1 MSETNQSKKTLL
13 ILDGFAIIFRV
24 FYSRQPMVS
33 STGVTT
39 TVVQGFLSILF
50 KLIKETKPSHIIL
63 ALDSKGPTFRHEQ
76 YPEYKAGRE
85 PAPPEL
91 TEQIPTLEKVIEA
104 FNIPIHNI
112 EKYEAD
118 DIIGTIALDAYSEG
132 FNTVVV
138 SGDKDLFQLIN
149 DKTSIWYSSPNR
161 FSSDRL
167 VDENS
172 YVDEKG
178 FEGVKPQNVPDLKGL
193 AGDSSDNIKGIPGIG
208 QKAALALLNKYEN
221 LENIYENIGEIPEL
235 DVRGAARVQR
245 LLEEHKNNA
254 FLSRELATIRKDA
267 PLNLDFDQSEF
278 WNFENNQVLEV
289 LKDLELMSLVNRI
302 PPKND
307 SKINDRIP
315 PKNDSKINDN
325 SIPLMPRIKGEY
337 RCANSESMINLMIQL
352 IKKEGAF
359 SFDTETSS
367 LSPFESELVGISI
380 CTQPGTGWYIP
391 IAHEEGEN
399 ISEGGL
405 QFVKDI
411 FKDPLIEK
419 IAHNA
424 NFDISVLVNNNFE
437 INNLNFDTMI
447 AANLL
452 SKRSTG
458 LKKLCLDIIQEEMT
472 PIEDLIGKGKDQ
484 ISFKNVS
491 IEKAV
496 DYSCADADVTLR
508 LKNIFEKDLD
518 ESGLMK
524 VMNEIEIP
532 LTAVLV
538 DMQKNGVFVNK
549 EPLQNFSKELNEKIK
564 YLEKKAKEI
573 IGTDEINLG
582 STQQLAEV
590 LTKEMKV
597 PEKGWLRKTK
607 KTNKHST
614 DESNL
619 REILTKLKEPENKD
633 LVHPGTE
640 DLVKLILE
648 LREQSKLKNTYTDPI
663 PNLVNNNTGRLHTKF
678 NQAGT
683 ATGRLSSSEPNL
695 QNIPVKT
702 ENRNQIRKAFEA
714 QEGYVLMSADYSQIE
729 LRILAHISEEP
740 SLLKAFRNNEDIHD
754 ATAKT
759 IYQTE
764 NVSKEQR
771 RIAKILNFGVIYGL
785 SPDGVSRQTD
795 LTRIQ
800 GKKFIDLY
808 FSKYPEI
815 KRYIYEVIQSAK
827 KNKFVETLTTRRR
840 LIPEINSGD
849 GRERASAERM
859 AINMPI
865 QGSAADVIK
874 IAMINISKIIKEKN
888 IASKMIIQV
897 HDELIFEVPQKEILI
912 MENLLNE
919 IMPQALYLKV
929 PLSIDI
935 SYGKTWGD
943 LK

>member
-104 FNIPIHNI
+104 FNIPIHNV

-208 QKAALALLNKYEN
+208 QKVALALLNKYKN
-221 LENIYENIGEIPEL
+221 LENIYKNIEDIPDL
-235 DVRGAARVQR
+235 NIRGAVRVQR
-245 LLEEHKNNA
+245 LLEENKNNA
-254 FLSRELATIRKDA
+254 FLSRELATIKKDA

-278 WNFENNQVLEV
+278 WNFENNQVIEV

-302 PPKND
+302 PPKYD
-307 SKINDRIP
+307 SEINSSVI
-315 PKNDSKINDN
+315 
-325 SIPLMPRIKGEY
+325 PRIKGEY

-380 CTQPGTGWYIP
+380 STQPGTGWYIP

-399 ISEGGL
+399 ISESAL

-411 FKDPLIEK
+411 FKDPFIEK

-437 INNLNFDTMI
+437 ITNLNFDTMI

-484 ISFKNVS
+484 ISFKSVS
-491 IEKAV
+491 IENAV

-518 ESGLMK
+518 KSGLMK

-532 LTAVLV
+532 LTTVLV

-549 EPLQNFSKELNEKIK
+549 EPLHNFSKELNEEIK
-564 YLEKKAKEI
+564 DLEKKAKEI

-607 KTNKHST
+607 KTGKHST

-640 DLVKLILE
+640 DLVNIILK

-663 PNLVNNNTGRLHTKF
+663 PNMVNNNTGRLHAYF

-740 SLLKAFRNNEDIHD
+740 SLLKAFINNEDIHD

-771 RIAKILNFGVIYGL
+771 RVAKILNFGVIYGL

-800 GKKFIDLY
+800 GKEFIDLY

-815 KRYIYEVIQSAK
+815 KRYIDEVIQSAK

-840 LIPEINSGD
+840 LIPEINSNNWRD
-849 GRERASAERM
+849 RASAERM

-897 HDELIFEVPQKEILI
+897 HDELIFEVPQEEILI

>member
-13 ILDGFAIIFRV
+13 ILDGFAMIFRV

-104 FNIPIHNI
+104 FNIPIHNV

-208 QKAALALLNKYEN
+208 QKVALALLNKYKN
-221 LENIYENIGEIPEL
+221 LENIYKNIEDIPDL
-235 DVRGAARVQR
+235 NIRGAVRVQR
-245 LLEEHKNNA
+245 LLEENKNNA
-254 FLSRELATIRKDA
+254 FLSRELATIKKDA

-278 WNFENNQVLEV
+278 WNFENNQVIEV

-302 PPKND
+302 PPKYD
-307 SKINDRIP
+307 SEINSSVI
-315 PKNDSKINDN
+315 
-325 SIPLMPRIKGEY
+325 PRIKGEY

-380 CTQPGTGWYIP
+380 STQPGTGWYIP
-391 IAHEEGEN
+391 ISHEEGEN
-399 ISEGGL
+399 ISESAL

-411 FKDPLIEK
+411 FKDPFIEK

-518 ESGLMK
+518 KSGLMK

-532 LTAVLV
+532 LTTVLV

-549 EPLQNFSKELNEKIK
+549 EPLHNFSKELNEEIK
-564 YLEKKAKEI
+564 DLEKKAKEI

-607 KTNKHST
+607 KTGKHST

-640 DLVKLILE
+640 DLVNIILK

-663 PNLVNNNTGRLHTKF
+663 PNMVNNNTGRLHAYF

-740 SLLKAFRNNEDIHD
+740 SLLKAFINNEDIHD

-771 RIAKILNFGVIYGL
+771 RVAKILNFGVIYGL

-800 GKKFIDLY
+800 GKEFIDLY

-815 KRYIYEVIQSAK
+815 KRYIDEVIQSAK

-840 LIPEINSGD
+840 LIPEINSNNWRD
-849 GRERASAERM
+849 RASAERM

-897 HDELIFEVPQKEILI
+897 HDELIFEVPQEEILI

>member
-104 FNIPIHNI
+104 FNIPIHNV

-208 QKAALALLNKYEN
+208 QKVALALLNKYKN
-221 LENIYENIGEIPEL
+221 LENIYKNIEDIPDL
-235 DVRGAARVQR
+235 NIRGAVRVQR
-245 LLEEHKNNA
+245 LLEENKNNA
-254 FLSRELATIRKDA
+254 FMSRELATIKKDA

-278 WNFENNQVLEV
+278 WNFENNQVIEV

-302 PPKND
+302 PPKYD
-307 SKINDRIP
+307 SEINSSVI
-315 PKNDSKINDN
+315 
-325 SIPLMPRIKGEY
+325 PRIKGEY

-380 CTQPGTGWYIP
+380 STQPGTGWYIP
-391 IAHEEGEN
+391 ISHEEGEN
-399 ISEGGL
+399 ISKSAL

-411 FKDPLIEK
+411 FKDPFIEK

-496 DYSCADADVTLR
+496 YYSCADADVTLR

-518 ESGLMK
+518 KSGLMK

-532 LTAVLV
+532 LTTVLV

-549 EPLQNFSKELNEKIK
+549 EPLHNFSKELNEEIK
-564 YLEKKAKEI
+564 DLEKKAKEI
-573 IGTDEINLG
+573 IGIDEINLG

-607 KTNKHST
+607 KTGKHST

-640 DLVKLILE
+640 DLVNIILK

-663 PNLVNNNTGRLHTKF
+663 PNMVNNNTGRLHAYF

-740 SLLKAFRNNEDIHD
+740 SLLKAFINNEDIHD

-771 RIAKILNFGVIYGL
+771 RVAKILNFGVIYGL

-800 GKKFIDLY
+800 GKEFIDLY

-815 KRYIYEVIQSAK
+815 KRYIDEVIQSAK

-840 LIPEINSGD
+840 LIPEINSNNWRD
-849 GRERASAERM
+849 RASAERM

-897 HDELIFEVPQKEILI
+897 HDELIFEVPQEEILI

>member
-13 ILDGFAIIFRV
+13 VLDGFAMIFRV

-33 STGVTT
+33 STGITT

-50 KLIKETKPSHIIL
+50 KLIKEVNPSHIIL
-63 ALDSKGPTFRHEQ
+63 ALDSKGPTFRHEE

-104 FNIPIHNI
+104 FNIPIHNV

-118 DIIGTIALDAYSEG
+118 DIIGTISLNAHSEG

-167 VDENS
+167 VDQNS
-172 YVDEKG
+172 YINEKG
-178 FEGVKPQNVPDLKGL
+178 FEGVKPKNVPDLKGL

-208 QKAALALLNKYEN
+208 QKVALALLNKYEN

-267 PLNLDFDQSEF
+267 PIDLDFNQSEF
-278 WNFENNQVLEV
+278 WNFDNNQVMKI
-289 LKDLELMSLVNRI
+289 LKDLELMSLINRI
-302 PPKND
+302 PPKDD
-307 SKINDRIP
+307 SEINSNVI
-315 PKNDSKINDN
+315 
-325 SIPLMPRIKGEY
+325 PRIKGEY

-352 IKKEGAF
+352 IKKEGVF

-367 LSPFESELVGISI
+367 LNPFESELVGISI
-380 CTQPGTGWYIP
+380 CTQPETGWYIP
-391 IAHEEGEN
+391 VAHEEGNN
-399 ISEGGL
+399 ISESGL

-452 SKRSTG
+452 SKRSLG

-491 IEKAV
+491 IEKAI

-518 ESGLMK
+518 KSGLMK

-532 LTAVLV
+532 LTTVLV

-549 EPLQNFSKELNEKIK
+549 EPLHNFSKELSEEIK
-564 YLEKKAKEI
+564 NLEKKAKEI

-582 STQQLAEV
+582 STQQLAV
-590 LTKEMKV
+590 ALTEEMKV

-607 KTNKHST
+607 KTGKYST

-640 DLVKLILE
+640 DLVNIILK

-663 PNLVNNNTGRLHTKF
+663 PNLVNNNTGRLHTNF

-683 ATGRLSSSEPNL
+683 STGRLSSSEPNL

-714 QEGYVLMSADYSQIE
+714 REGYVLMSADYSQIE

-771 RIAKILNFGVIYGL
+771 RVAKILNFGVIYGL

-800 GKKFIDLY
+800 GKEFIDLY

-815 KRYIYEVIQSAK
+815 KRYIDEVIQSTR

-840 LIPEINSGD
+840 LIPEINSNVWRD
-849 GRERASAERM
+849 RASAERM

-874 IAMINISKIIKEKN
+874 IAMINISKKIKEKN
-888 IASKMIIQV
+888 ITSKMIIQV
-897 HDELIFEVPQKEILI
+897 HDELIFEVPEEEILI

-919 IMPQALYLKV
+919 IMPQALDLKV

>member
-104 FNIPIHNI
+104 FNIPMHNV

-208 QKAALALLNKYEN
+208 QKVALALLNKYKN
-221 LENIYENIGEIPEL
+221 LENIYKNIEDIPDL
-235 DVRGAARVQR
+235 NIRGAVRVQR
-245 LLEEHKNNA
+245 LLEENKNNA
-254 FLSRELATIRKDA
+254 FLSRELATIKKDA

-278 WNFENNQVLEV
+278 WNFENNQVIEV

-302 PPKND
+302 PPKYD
-307 SKINDRIP
+307 SEINSSVI
-315 PKNDSKINDN
+315 
-325 SIPLMPRIKGEY
+325 PRIKGEY

-380 CTQPGTGWYIP
+380 CTQAGTGWYIP

-399 ISEGGL
+399 ISESAL

-411 FKDPLIEK
+411 FKDPFVEK

-518 ESGLMK
+518 KSGLMK

-532 LTAVLV
+532 LTTVLV

-549 EPLQNFSKELNEKIK
+549 EPLHNFSKELNEEIK
-564 YLEKKAKEI
+564 DLEKKAKEI

-607 KTNKHST
+607 KTGKHST

-640 DLVKLILE
+640 DLVNIILK

-663 PNLVNNNTGRLHTKF
+663 PNMVNNNTGRLHAYF

-740 SLLKAFRNNEDIHD
+740 SLLKAFINNEDIHD

-771 RIAKILNFGVIYGL
+771 RVAKILNFGVIYGL

-800 GKKFIDLY
+800 GKEFIDLY

-815 KRYIYEVIQSAK
+815 KRYIDEVIQSAK
-827 KNKFVETLTTRRR
+827 KNKFVETLTRRRR
-840 LIPEINSGD
+840 LIPEINSNNWRD
-849 GRERASAERM
+849 RASAERM

-897 HDELIFEVPQKEILI
+897 HDELIFEVPQEEILI
-912 MENLLNE
+912 MENLLSE
-919 IMPQALYLKV
+919 IMPQALHLKV

>member
-104 FNIPIHNI
+104 FNIPMHNV

-208 QKAALALLNKYEN
+208 QKVALALLNKYKN
-221 LENIYENIGEIPEL
+221 LENIYKNIEDIPDL
-235 DVRGAARVQR
+235 NIRGAVRVQR
-245 LLEEHKNNA
+245 LLEENKNNA
-254 FLSRELATIRKDA
+254 FLSRELATIKKDA

-278 WNFENNQVLEV
+278 WNFENNQVIEV

-302 PPKND
+302 PPKYD
-307 SKINDRIP
+307 SEINSSVI
-315 PKNDSKINDN
+315 
-325 SIPLMPRIKGEY
+325 PRIKGEY

-380 CTQPGTGWYIP
+380 STQPGTGWYIP

-399 ISEGGL
+399 ISESAL

-411 FKDPLIEK
+411 FKDPFIEK

-532 LTAVLV
+532 LTTVLV

-549 EPLQNFSKELNEKIK
+549 EPLHNFSKELNEEIK
-564 YLEKKAKEI
+564 DLEKKAKEI

-607 KTNKHST
+607 KTGKHST

-640 DLVKLILE
+640 DLVNIILK

-663 PNLVNNNTGRLHTKF
+663 PNMVNNNTGRLHAYF

-740 SLLKAFRNNEDIHD
+740 SLLKAFINNEDIHD

-771 RIAKILNFGVIYGL
+771 RVAKILNFGVIYGL

-800 GKKFIDLY
+800 GKEFIDLY

-815 KRYIYEVIQSAK
+815 KRYIDEVIQSAK

-840 LIPEINSGD
+840 LIPEINSNNWRD
-849 GRERASAERM
+849 RASAERM

-897 HDELIFEVPQKEILI
+897 HDELIFEVPQEEILI

>member
-13 ILDGFAIIFRV
+13 ILDGFAMIFRV

-104 FNIPIHNI
+104 FNIPIHNV

-172 YVDEKG
+172 YADEKG

-208 QKAALALLNKYEN
+208 QKVALALLNKYKN
-221 LENIYENIGEIPEL
+221 LENIYKNIEDIPDL
-235 DVRGAARVQR
+235 NVRGAARVQR

-254 FLSRELATIRKDA
+254 FLSRELATIKKDA
-267 PLNLDFDQSEF
+267 PLNLDFGQSEF
-278 WNFENNQVLEV
+278 WNFENDQVIEV

-302 PPKND
+302 PPKYD
-307 SKINDRIP
+307 SEINVNVI
-315 PKNDSKINDN
+315 
-325 SIPLMPRIKGEY
+325 PRIKGEY

-399 ISEGGL
+399 ISESAL
-405 QFVKDI
+405 QSVKDI
-411 FKDPLIEK
+411 FKDPFIEK

-518 ESGLMK
+518 KSGLMK

-532 LTAVLV
+532 LATVLV

-549 EPLQNFSKELNEKIK
+549 EPLHNFSKELNEEIK
-564 YLEKKAKEI
+564 DLEKKAKEI

-607 KTNKHST
+607 KTGKHST

-640 DLVKLILE
+640 DLVNIILK

-663 PNLVNNNTGRLHTKF
+663 PNMVNNNTGRLHAYF

-740 SLLKAFRNNEDIHD
+740 SLLKAFINNEDIHD

-771 RIAKILNFGVIYGL
+771 RVAKILNFGVIYGL

-800 GKKFIDLY
+800 GKEFIDLY

-815 KRYIYEVIQSAK
+815 KRYIDEVIQSAK
-827 KNKFVETLTTRRR
+827 KNKFVETLTRRRR
-840 LIPEINSGD
+840 LIPEINSNNWRD
-849 GRERASAERM
+849 RASAERM

-897 HDELIFEVPQKEILI
+897 HDELIFEVPQEEILI

>member
-104 FNIPIHNI
+104 FNIPIHNV

-208 QKAALALLNKYEN
+208 QKVALALLNKYKN
-221 LENIYENIGEIPEL
+221 LENIYKNIEDIPDL
-235 DVRGAARVQR
+235 NIRGAVRVQR
-245 LLEEHKNNA
+245 LLEENKNNA
-254 FLSRELATIRKDA
+254 FLSRELATIKKDA
-267 PLNLDFDQSEF
+267 PLNLDFGQSEF
-278 WNFENNQVLEV
+278 WNFENDQVIEV

-302 PPKND
+302 PPKYD
-307 SKINDRIP
+307 SEINSSVI
-315 PKNDSKINDN
+315 
-325 SIPLMPRIKGEY
+325 PRIKGEY

-380 CTQPGTGWYIP
+380 CTQPETGWYIP

-399 ISEGGL
+399 ISESAL
-405 QFVKDI
+405 QSVKDI
-411 FKDPLIEK
+411 FKDPFIEK

-518 ESGLMK
+518 KSGLMK

-532 LTAVLV
+532 LTTVLV

-549 EPLQNFSKELNEKIK
+549 EPLHNFSKELNEEIK
-564 YLEKKAKEI
+564 DLEKKAKEI
-573 IGTDEINLG
+573 IGIDEINLG

-607 KTNKHST
+607 KTGKHST

-640 DLVKLILE
+640 DLVNIILK

-663 PNLVNNNTGRLHTKF
+663 PNMVNNNTGRLHAYF

-740 SLLKAFRNNEDIHD
+740 SLLKAFINNEDIHD

-771 RIAKILNFGVIYGL
+771 RVAKILNFGVIYGL

-800 GKKFIDLY
+800 GKEFIDLY

-815 KRYIYEVIQSAK
+815 KRYIDEVIQSAK
-827 KNKFVETLTTRRR
+827 KNKFVETLTRRRR
-840 LIPEINSGD
+840 LIPEINSNNWRD
-849 GRERASAERM
+849 RASAERM

-897 HDELIFEVPQKEILI
+897 HDELIFEVPQEEILI

>member
-13 ILDGFAIIFRV
+13 VLDGFAMIFRV

-33 STGVTT
+33 STGITT

-50 KLIKETKPSHIIL
+50 KLIKEVNPSHIIL

-104 FNIPIHNI
+104 FNIPVHNV
-112 EKYEAD
+112 ERYEAD
-118 DIIGTIALDAYSEG
+118 DIIGTISLNAYSEG
-132 FNTVVV
+132 FNTVIV

-208 QKAALALLNKYEN
+208 QKVALALLNKYKN
-221 LENIYENIGEIPEL
+221 IENIYENIGEIPEL
-235 DVRGAARVQR
+235 DIRGAARVQR
-245 LLEEHKNNA
+245 LLEENKNNA
-254 FLSRELATIRKDA
+254 FLSRELATIKKDA
-267 PLNLDFDQSEF
+267 PIDLDFNESEF
-278 WNFENNQVLEV
+278 WNFDNDQVIEV
-289 LKDLELMSLVNRI
+289 LKDLELMSLINRI
-302 PPKND
+302 PPKDD
-307 SKINDRIP
+307 SGINSNVI
-315 PKNDSKINDN
+315 
-325 SIPLMPRIKGEY
+325 PRIKGEY

-380 CTQPGTGWYIP
+380 STQPETGWYIP
-391 IAHEEGEN
+391 VAHADGEN
-399 ISEGGL
+399 ISESGL

-447 AANLL
+447 AANLVGKEQRKL
-452 SKRSTG
+452 G
-458 LKKLCLDIIQEEMT
+458 LKSLSLEIFNQEMT

-491 IEKAV
+491 IDKAV

-508 LKNIFEKDLD
+508 LKNVFEKDLD
-518 ESGLMK
+518 RFQLIK

-532 LTAVLV
+532 LIPVIVNMEKT
-538 DMQKNGVFVNK
+538 GVSVNTEK
-549 EPLQNFSKELNEKIK
+549 LDNLSSDLNNKINK
-564 YLEKKAKEI
+564 LEKDARNI
-573 IGTDEINLG
+573 LGQNEINLR
-582 STQQLAEV
+582 SSQQLAKV
-590 LTKEMKV
+590 LIDDLGV
-597 PEKGWLRKTK
+597 PKTK
-607 KTNKHST
+607 KTKTGYTMDANT
-614 DESNL
+614 L
-619 REILTKLKEPENKD
+619 
-633 LVHPGTE
+633 E
-640 DLVKLILE
+640 DLLGLEDLNQDARNLIKIVLE
-648 LREQSKLKNTYTDPI
+648 HREFSKLKSTYSDSI
-663 PNLVNNNTGRLHTKF
+663 PTLVNSKTKRLHTYF
-678 NQAGT
+678 NQSGT
-683 ATGRLSSSEPNL
+683 STGRLSSSDPNL
-695 QNIPVKT
+695 QNIPVRT
-702 ENRNQIRKAFEA
+702 EIGNEVRKAFEA
-714 QEGYVLMSADYSQIE
+714 KNGHVLMSADYSQIE
-729 LRILAHISEEP
+729 LKILAHLSEEP
-740 SLLKAFRNNEDIHD
+740 GLLKAFRNNEDIHD

-764 NVSKEQR
+764 SVSKDQR

-785 SPDGVSRQTD
+785 SPHGVSRQTD

-800 GKKFIDLY
+800 GKEFIDIY
-808 FSKYPEI
+808 FGKYPGI
-815 KRYIYEVIQSAK
+815 KKYIDDVIDFAK
-827 KNKFVETLTTRRR
+827 KNKFVETLTKRRR
-840 LIPEINSGD
+840 LISEISSPNFQIRS
-849 GRERASAERM
+849 SSERM

-874 IAMINISKIIKEKN
+874 IAMINISKKMEEKN
-888 IASKMIIQV
+888 MTSKMIIQV
-897 HDELIFEVPQKEILI
+897 HDELIFEVPEEEILI
-912 MENLLNE
+912 MQNLLNE
-919 IMPQALYLKV
+919 IMPQALDLKV
-929 PLSIDI
+929 PLSIAI

>member
-104 FNIPIHNI
+104 FNIPMHNV

-208 QKAALALLNKYEN
+208 QKVALALLNKYKN
-221 LENIYENIGEIPEL
+221 LENIYKNIEDIPDL
-235 DVRGAARVQR
+235 NIRGAARVQR

-254 FLSRELATIRKDA
+254 FLSRELATIKKDA

-278 WNFENNQVLEV
+278 WNFENDQVIEV

-302 PPKND
+302 PAKYD
-307 SKINDRIP
+307 SEINVNVI
-315 PKNDSKINDN
+315 
-325 SIPLMPRIKGEY
+325 PRIKGEY

-380 CTQPGTGWYIP
+380 CTQAGTGWYIP

-399 ISEGGL
+399 ISESAL

-411 FKDPLIEK
+411 FKDPFVEK

-458 LKKLCLDIIQEEMT
+458 LKKLCLDIIQEEMP

-518 ESGLMK
+518 KSGLMK

-532 LTAVLV
+532 LTTVLV

-549 EPLQNFSKELNEKIK
+549 EPLHNFSKELNEEIK
-564 YLEKKAKEI
+564 DLEKKAKEI

-607 KTNKHST
+607 KTGKHST

-640 DLVKLILE
+640 DLVNIILK

-663 PNLVNNNTGRLHTKF
+663 PNMVNNNTGRLHAYF

-740 SLLKAFRNNEDIHD
+740 SLLKAFINNEDIHD

-771 RIAKILNFGVIYGL
+771 RVAKILNFGVIYGL

-800 GKKFIDLY
+800 GKEFIDLY

-815 KRYIYEVIQSAK
+815 KRYIDEVIQSAK

-840 LIPEINSGD
+840 LIPEINSNNWRD
-849 GRERASAERM
+849 RASAERM

-897 HDELIFEVPQKEILI
+897 HDELIFEVPQEEILI

>member
-13 ILDGFAIIFRV
+13 ILDGFAMIFRV

-104 FNIPIHNI
+104 FNIPMHNV

-172 YVDEKG
+172 YADEKG

-208 QKAALALLNKYEN
+208 QKVALALLNKYKN
-221 LENIYENIGEIPEL
+221 LENIYKNIEDIPDL
-235 DVRGAARVQR
+235 NIRGAVRVQR
-245 LLEEHKNNA
+245 LLEENKNNA
-254 FLSRELATIRKDA
+254 FLSRELATIKKDA

-278 WNFENNQVLEV
+278 WNFENNQVIEV

-302 PPKND
+302 PPKYD
-307 SKINDRIP
+307 SEINVNVI
-315 PKNDSKINDN
+315 
-325 SIPLMPRIKGEY
+325 PRIKGEY

-380 CTQPGTGWYIP
+380 STQPGTGWYIP

-399 ISEGGL
+399 ISESAL
-405 QFVKDI
+405 QSVKDI
-411 FKDPLIEK
+411 FKDPFIEK

-484 ISFKNVS
+484 ISFKSVS
-491 IEKAV
+491 IENAV

-532 LTAVLV
+532 LTTVLV

-549 EPLQNFSKELNEKIK
+549 EPLHNFSKELNEEIK
-564 YLEKKAKEI
+564 DLEKKAKEI

-607 KTNKHST
+607 KTGKHST

-640 DLVKLILE
+640 DLVNIILK

-663 PNLVNNNTGRLHTKF
+663 PNMVNNNTGRLHAYF

-740 SLLKAFRNNEDIHD
+740 SLLKAFINNEDIHD

-771 RIAKILNFGVIYGL
+771 RVAKILNFGVIYGL

-800 GKKFIDLY
+800 GKEFIDLY

-815 KRYIYEVIQSAK
+815 KRYIDEVIQSAK
-827 KNKFVETLTTRRR
+827 KNKFVETLTRRRR
-840 LIPEINSGD
+840 LIPEINSNNWRD
-849 GRERASAERM
+849 RASAERM

-897 HDELIFEVPQKEILI
+897 HDELIFEVPQEEILI

>member
-13 ILDGFAIIFRV
+13 ILDGFAMIFRV

-104 FNIPIHNI
+104 FNIPMHNV

-208 QKAALALLNKYEN
+208 QKVALALLNKYKN
-221 LENIYENIGEIPEL
+221 LENIYKNIEDIPDL
-235 DVRGAARVQR
+235 NIRGAVRVQR
-245 LLEEHKNNA
+245 LLEENKNNA
-254 FLSRELATIRKDA
+254 FLSRELATIKKDA

-278 WNFENNQVLEV
+278 WNFENNQVIEV

-302 PPKND
+302 PPKYD
-307 SKINDRIP
+307 SEINSSVI
-315 PKNDSKINDN
+315 
-325 SIPLMPRIKGEY
+325 PRIKGEY

-380 CTQPGTGWYIP
+380 STQPGTGWYIP

-399 ISEGGL
+399 ISESAL

-411 FKDPLIEK
+411 FKDPFIEK

-532 LTAVLV
+532 LTTVLV

-549 EPLQNFSKELNEKIK
+549 EPLHNFSKELNEEIK
-564 YLEKKAKEI
+564 DLEKKAKEI

-607 KTNKHST
+607 KTGKHST

-640 DLVKLILE
+640 DLVNIILK

-663 PNLVNNNTGRLHTKF
+663 PNMVNNNTGRLHAYF

-740 SLLKAFRNNEDIHD
+740 SLLKAFINNEDIHD

-771 RIAKILNFGVIYGL
+771 RVAKILNFGVIYGL

-800 GKKFIDLY
+800 GKEFIDLY

-815 KRYIYEVIQSAK
+815 KRYIDEVIQSAK
-827 KNKFVETLTTRRR
+827 KNKFVETLTRRRR
-840 LIPEINSGD
+840 LIPEINSNNWRD
-849 GRERASAERM
+849 RASAERM

-888 IASKMIIQV
+888 IASNMIIQV
-897 HDELIFEVPQKEILI
+897 HDELIFEVPQEEILI
-912 MENLLNE
+912 MENLLSE
-919 IMPQALYLKV
+919 IMPQALHLKV

>member
-13 ILDGFAIIFRV
+13 ILDGFAMIFRV

-104 FNIPIHNI
+104 FNIPIHNV

-208 QKAALALLNKYEN
+208 QKVALALLNKYKN
-221 LENIYENIGEIPEL
+221 LENIYKNIEDIPDL
-235 DVRGAARVQR
+235 NIRGAVRVQR
-245 LLEEHKNNA
+245 LLEENKNNA
-254 FLSRELATIRKDA
+254 FLSRELATIKKDA

-278 WNFENNQVLEV
+278 WNFENNQVIEV

-302 PPKND
+302 PPKYD
-307 SKINDRIP
+307 SEINSSVI
-315 PKNDSKINDN
+315 
-325 SIPLMPRIKGEY
+325 PRIKGEY

-380 CTQPGTGWYIP
+380 STQPGTGWYIP

-399 ISEGGL
+399 ISESAL
-405 QFVKDI
+405 QSVKDI
-411 FKDPLIEK
+411 FKDPFIEK

-518 ESGLMK
+518 KSGLMK

-532 LTAVLV
+532 LTTVLV

-549 EPLQNFSKELNEKIK
+549 EPLHNFSKELNEEIK
-564 YLEKKAKEI
+564 DLEKKAKEI

-607 KTNKHST
+607 KTGKHST

-640 DLVKLILE
+640 DLVNIILK

-663 PNLVNNNTGRLHTKF
+663 PNMVNNNTGRLHAYF

-740 SLLKAFRNNEDIHD
+740 SLLKAFINNEDIHD

-771 RIAKILNFGVIYGL
+771 RVAKILNFGVIYGL

-800 GKKFIDLY
+800 GKEFIDLY

-815 KRYIYEVIQSAK
+815 KRYIDEVIQSAK
-827 KNKFVETLTTRRR
+827 KNKFVETLTRRRR
-840 LIPEINSGD
+840 LIPEINSNNWRD
-849 GRERASAERM
+849 RASAERM

-897 HDELIFEVPQKEILI
+897 HDELIFEVPQEEILI

>member
-13 ILDGFAIIFRV
+13 ILDGFAMIFRV

-104 FNIPIHNI
+104 FNIPIHNV

-208 QKAALALLNKYEN
+208 QKVALALLNKYKN
-221 LENIYENIGEIPEL
+221 LENIYKNIEDIPDL
-235 DVRGAARVQR
+235 NIRGAARVQR

-254 FLSRELATIRKDA
+254 FLSRELATIKKDA

-278 WNFENNQVLEV
+278 WNFENNQVIEV

-302 PPKND
+302 PPKYD
-307 SKINDRIP
+307 SEINVNVI
-315 PKNDSKINDN
+315 
-325 SIPLMPRIKGEY
+325 PRIKGEY

-380 CTQPGTGWYIP
+380 STKPGTGWYIP

-399 ISEGGL
+399 ISESAL

-411 FKDPLIEK
+411 FKDPFIEK

-518 ESGLMK
+518 KSGLMK

-532 LTAVLV
+532 LATVLV

-549 EPLQNFSKELNEKIK
+549 EPLHNFSKELNEEIK
-564 YLEKKAKEI
+564 DLEKKAKEI

-607 KTNKHST
+607 KTGKHST

-640 DLVKLILE
+640 DLVNIILK

-663 PNLVNNNTGRLHTKF
+663 PNMVNNNTGRLHAYF

-740 SLLKAFRNNEDIHD
+740 SLLKAFINNEDIHD

-771 RIAKILNFGVIYGL
+771 RVAKILNFGVIYGL

-800 GKKFIDLY
+800 GKEFIDLY

-815 KRYIYEVIQSAK
+815 KRYIDEVIQSAK
-827 KNKFVETLTTRRR
+827 KNKFVETLTRRRR
-840 LIPEINSGD
+840 LIPEINSNNWRD
-849 GRERASAERM
+849 RASAERM

-888 IASKMIIQV
+888 IASNMIIQV
-897 HDELIFEVPQKEILI
+897 HDELIFEVPQEEILI

>member
-104 FNIPIHNI
+104 FNIPMHNV

-208 QKAALALLNKYEN
+208 QKVALALLNKYKN
-221 LENIYENIGEIPEL
+221 LENIYKNIEDIPDL
-235 DVRGAARVQR
+235 NIRGAVRVQR
-245 LLEEHKNNA
+245 LLEENKNNA
-254 FLSRELATIRKDA
+254 FLSRELATIKKDA

-278 WNFENNQVLEV
+278 WNFENNQVIEV

-302 PPKND
+302 PPKYD
-307 SKINDRIP
+307 SEINSSVI
-315 PKNDSKINDN
+315 
-325 SIPLMPRIKGEY
+325 PRIKGEY

-380 CTQPGTGWYIP
+380 STQPGTGWYIP

-399 ISEGGL
+399 ISESAL

-411 FKDPLIEK
+411 FKDPFIEK

-484 ISFKNVS
+484 ISFKSVS

-532 LTAVLV
+532 LTTVLV

-549 EPLQNFSKELNEKIK
+549 EPLHNFSKELNEEIK
-564 YLEKKAKEI
+564 DLEKKAKEI

-607 KTNKHST
+607 KTGKHST

-640 DLVKLILE
+640 DLVNIILK

-663 PNLVNNNTGRLHTKF
+663 PNMVNNNTGRLHAYF

-740 SLLKAFRNNEDIHD
+740 SLLKAFINNEDIHD

-771 RIAKILNFGVIYGL
+771 RVAKILNFGVIYGL

-800 GKKFIDLY
+800 GKEFIDLY

-815 KRYIYEVIQSAK
+815 KRYIDEVIQSAK
-827 KNKFVETLTTRRR
+827 KNKFVETLTRRRR
-840 LIPEINSGD
+840 LIPEINSNNWRD
-849 GRERASAERM
+849 RASAERM

-888 IASKMIIQV
+888 IASNMIIQV
-897 HDELIFEVPQKEILI
+897 HDELIFEVPQEEILI
-912 MENLLNE
+912 MENLLSE
-919 IMPQALYLKV
+919 IMPQALHLKV

>member
-104 FNIPIHNI
+104 FNIPMHNV

-208 QKAALALLNKYEN
+208 QKVALALLNKYKN
-221 LENIYENIGEIPEL
+221 LENIYKNIEDIPDL
-235 DVRGAARVQR
+235 NIRGAVRVQR
-245 LLEEHKNNA
+245 LLEENKNNA
-254 FLSRELATIRKDA
+254 FLSRELATIKKDA

-278 WNFENNQVLEV
+278 WNFENNQVIEV

-302 PPKND
+302 PPKYD
-307 SKINDRIP
+307 SEINSSVI
-315 PKNDSKINDN
+315 
-325 SIPLMPRIKGEY
+325 PRIKGEY

-380 CTQPGTGWYIP
+380 STQPGTGWYIP

-399 ISEGGL
+399 ISESAL

-411 FKDPLIEK
+411 FKDPFIEK

-437 INNLNFDTMI
+437 ITNLNFDTMI

-518 ESGLMK
+518 KSGLMK

-532 LTAVLV
+532 LTTVLV

-549 EPLQNFSKELNEKIK
+549 EPLHNFSKELNEEIK
-564 YLEKKAKEI
+564 DLEKKAKEI

-607 KTNKHST
+607 KTGKHST

-640 DLVKLILE
+640 DLVNIILK

-663 PNLVNNNTGRLHTKF
+663 PNMVNNNTGRLHAYF

-740 SLLKAFRNNEDIHD
+740 SLLKAFINNEDIHD

-771 RIAKILNFGVIYGL
+771 RVAKILNFGVIYGL

-800 GKKFIDLY
+800 GKEFIDLY

-815 KRYIYEVIQSAK
+815 KRYIDEVIQSAK

-840 LIPEINSGD
+840 LIPEINSNNWRD
-849 GRERASAERM
+849 RASAERM

-897 HDELIFEVPQKEILI
+897 HDELIFEVPQEEILI

>member
-104 FNIPIHNI
+104 FNIPIHNV

-208 QKAALALLNKYEN
+208 QKVALALLNKYKN
-221 LENIYENIGEIPEL
+221 LENIYKNIEDIPDL
-235 DVRGAARVQR
+235 NIRGAVRVQR
-245 LLEEHKNNA
+245 LLEENKNNA
-254 FLSRELATIRKDA
+254 FLSRELATIKKDA

-278 WNFENNQVLEV
+278 WNFENNQVIEV

-302 PPKND
+302 PPKYD
-307 SKINDRIP
+307 SEINSSVI
-315 PKNDSKINDN
+315 
-325 SIPLMPRIKGEY
+325 PRIKGEY

-380 CTQPGTGWYIP
+380 STQPGTGWYIP
-391 IAHEEGEN
+391 ISHEEGEN
-399 ISEGGL
+399 ISESAL

-411 FKDPLIEK
+411 FKDPFIEK

-518 ESGLMK
+518 KSGLMK

-532 LTAVLV
+532 LTTVLV

-549 EPLQNFSKELNEKIK
+549 EPLHNFSKELNEEIK
-564 YLEKKAKEI
+564 DLEKKAKEI

-607 KTNKHST
+607 KTGKHST

-640 DLVKLILE
+640 DLVNIILK

-663 PNLVNNNTGRLHTKF
+663 PNMVNNNTGRLHAYF

-740 SLLKAFRNNEDIHD
+740 SLLKAFINNEDIHD

-771 RIAKILNFGVIYGL
+771 RVAKILNFGVIYGL

-800 GKKFIDLY
+800 GKEFIDLY

-815 KRYIYEVIQSAK
+815 KRYIDEVIQSAK
-827 KNKFVETLTTRRR
+827 KNKFVETLTRRRR
-840 LIPEINSGD
+840 LIPEINSNNWRD
-849 GRERASAERM
+849 RASAERM

-897 HDELIFEVPQKEILI
+897 HDELIFEVPQEEILI

>member
-104 FNIPIHNI
+104 FNIPMHNV

-208 QKAALALLNKYEN
+208 QKVALALLNKYKN
-221 LENIYENIGEIPEL
+221 LENIYKNIEDIPDL
-235 DVRGAARVQR
+235 NIRGAVRVQR
-245 LLEEHKNNA
+245 LLEENKNNA
-254 FLSRELATIRKDA
+254 FLSRELATIKKDA

-278 WNFENNQVLEV
+278 WNFENNQVIEV

-302 PPKND
+302 PPKYD
-307 SKINDRIP
+307 SEINSSVI
-315 PKNDSKINDN
+315 
-325 SIPLMPRIKGEY
+325 PRIKGEY

-380 CTQPGTGWYIP
+380 STQPGTGWYIP

-399 ISEGGL
+399 ISESAL

-411 FKDPLIEK
+411 FKDPFIEK

-484 ISFKNVS
+484 ISFKSVS

-532 LTAVLV
+532 LTTVLV

-549 EPLQNFSKELNEKIK
+549 EPLHNFSKELNEEIK
-564 YLEKKAKEI
+564 DLEKKAKEI

-607 KTNKHST
+607 KTGKHST

-640 DLVKLILE
+640 DLVNIILK

-663 PNLVNNNTGRLHTKF
+663 PNMVNNNTGRLHAYF

-740 SLLKAFRNNEDIHD
+740 SLLKAFINNEDIHD

-771 RIAKILNFGVIYGL
+771 RVAKILNFGVIYGL

-800 GKKFIDLY
+800 GKEFIDLY

-815 KRYIYEVIQSAK
+815 KRYIDEVIQSAK

-840 LIPEINSGD
+840 LIPEINSNNWRD
-849 GRERASAERM
+849 RASAERM

-897 HDELIFEVPQKEILI
+897 HDELIFEVPQEEILI

>member
-104 FNIPIHNI
+104 FNIPMHNV

-172 YVDEKG
+172 YADEKG

-208 QKAALALLNKYEN
+208 QKVALALLNKYKN
-221 LENIYENIGEIPEL
+221 LENIYKNIEDIPDL
-235 DVRGAARVQR
+235 NIRGAARVQR

-254 FLSRELATIRKDA
+254 FLSRELATIKKDA

-278 WNFENNQVLEV
+278 WNFENNQVIEV

-302 PPKND
+302 PAKYD
-307 SKINDRIP
+307 SEINVNVI
-315 PKNDSKINDN
+315 
-325 SIPLMPRIKGEY
+325 PRIKGEY

-380 CTQPGTGWYIP
+380 CTQAGTGWYIP

-399 ISEGGL
+399 ISESAL

-411 FKDPLIEK
+411 FKDPFIEK

-484 ISFKNVS
+484 ISFKSVS

-532 LTAVLV
+532 LTTVLV

-549 EPLQNFSKELNEKIK
+549 EPLHNFSKELNEEIK
-564 YLEKKAKEI
+564 DLEKKAKEI

-607 KTNKHST
+607 KTGKHST

-640 DLVKLILE
+640 DLVNIILK

-663 PNLVNNNTGRLHTKF
+663 PNMVNNNTGRLHAYF

-740 SLLKAFRNNEDIHD
+740 SLLKAFINNEDIHD

-771 RIAKILNFGVIYGL
+771 RVAKILNFGVIYGL

-800 GKKFIDLY
+800 GKEFIDLY

-815 KRYIYEVIQSAK
+815 KRYIDEVIQSAK
-827 KNKFVETLTTRRR
+827 KNKFVETLTRRRR
-840 LIPEINSGD
+840 LIPEINSNNWRD
-849 GRERASAERM
+849 RASAERM

-888 IASKMIIQV
+888 IASNMIIQV
-897 HDELIFEVPQKEILI
+897 HDELIFEVPQEEILI

>member
-104 FNIPIHNI
+104 FNIPIHNV

-208 QKAALALLNKYEN
+208 QKVALALLNKYKN
-221 LENIYENIGEIPEL
+221 LENIYKNIEDIPDL
-235 DVRGAARVQR
+235 NIRGAVRVQR
-245 LLEEHKNNA
+245 LLEENKNNA
-254 FLSRELATIRKDA
+254 FLSRELATIKKDA

-278 WNFENNQVLEV
+278 WNFENNQVIEV

-302 PPKND
+302 PPKYD
-307 SKINDRIP
+307 SEINSSVI
-315 PKNDSKINDN
+315 
-325 SIPLMPRIKGEY
+325 PRIKGEY

-380 CTQPGTGWYIP
+380 STQPGTGWYIP
-391 IAHEEGEN
+391 ISHEEGEN
-399 ISEGGL
+399 ISESAL

-411 FKDPLIEK
+411 FKDPFIEK

-532 LTAVLV
+532 LTTVLV

-549 EPLQNFSKELNEKIK
+549 EPLHNFSKELNEEIK
-564 YLEKKAKEI
+564 DLEKKAKEI

-607 KTNKHST
+607 KTGKHST

-640 DLVKLILE
+640 DLVNIILK

-663 PNLVNNNTGRLHTKF
+663 PNMVNNNTGRLHAYF

-740 SLLKAFRNNEDIHD
+740 SLLKAFINNEDIHD

-771 RIAKILNFGVIYGL
+771 RVAKILNFGVIYGL

-800 GKKFIDLY
+800 GKEFIDLY

-815 KRYIYEVIQSAK
+815 KRYIDEVIQSAK
-827 KNKFVETLTTRRR
+827 KNKFVETLTRRRR
-840 LIPEINSGD
+840 LIPEINSNNWRD
-849 GRERASAERM
+849 RASAERM

-897 HDELIFEVPQKEILI
+897 HDELIFEVPQEEILI

>member
-13 ILDGFAIIFRV
+13 VLDGFAMIFRV

-33 STGVTT
+33 STGITT

-50 KLIKETKPSHIIL
+50 KLIKEVNPSHIIL

-91 TEQIPTLEKVIEA
+91 IEQIPTLEKVINA
-104 FNIPIHNI
+104 FNIPIHNV

-118 DIIGTIALDAYSEG
+118 DIIGTISLNAYSEG

-167 VDENS
+167 VSQNS
-172 YVDEKG
+172 YIDEKG

-221 LENIYENIGEIPEL
+221 LENIYENIEEILEL
-235 DVRGAARVQR
+235 DIRGAARVQR

-254 FLSRELATIRKDA
+254 FLSRELATIKKDA
-267 PLNLDFDQSEF
+267 PIDLDFHKSEF
-278 WNFENNQVLEV
+278 WNFDNKQVIEA
-289 LKDLELMSLVNRI
+289 LKNLELMSLINRI
-302 PPKND
+302 PPKDD
-307 SKINDRIP
+307 SEINSNVI
-315 PKNDSKINDN
+315 
-325 SIPLMPRIKGEY
+325 PRIKGEY

-352 IKKEGAF
+352 IKKEGVF

-380 CTQPGTGWYIP
+380 CTQPETGWYIP
-391 IAHEEGEN
+391 VAHEEGEN
-399 ISEGGL
+399 ISESGL

-452 SKRSTG
+452 SKRSLG

-508 LKNIFEKDLD
+508 LKNIFKKDLD
-518 ESGLMK
+518 KSGLMK

-532 LTAVLV
+532 LTTVLV
-538 DMQKNGVFVNK
+538 DMQKTGVFVNK
-549 EPLQNFSKELNEKIK
+549 EPLHNFSKELSEEIK
-564 YLEKKAKEI
+564 DLEKKAKEI

-582 STQQLAEV
+582 STQQLAV
-590 LTKEMKV
+590 ALTEEMKV

-607 KTNKHST
+607 KTGKYST

-619 REILTKLKEPENKD
+619 REILTKLKEPENKN

-640 DLVKLILE
+640 DLVNIILK

-663 PNLVNNNTGRLHTKF
+663 PNLVNNNTGRLHTNF

-683 ATGRLSSSEPNL
+683 STGRLSSSEPNL

-714 QEGYVLMSADYSQIE
+714 REGYVLMSADYSQIE

-771 RIAKILNFGVIYGL
+771 RVAKILNFGIIYGL

-800 GKKFIDLY
+800 GKEFIDLY

-815 KRYIYEVIQSAK
+815 KRYIDEVIQSTR

-840 LIPEINSGD
+840 LIPEINSSVWRD
-849 GRERASAERM
+849 RASAERM

-874 IAMINISKIIKEKN
+874 IAMINISKKMEEKN
-888 IASKMIIQV
+888 MTSKMIIQV
-897 HDELIFEVPQKEILI
+897 HDELIFEVPEEEILI

-919 IMPQALYLKV
+919 IMPQALDLKV
-929 PLSIDI
+929 PLSIAI

>member
-104 FNIPIHNI
+104 FNIPIHNV

-208 QKAALALLNKYEN
+208 QKVALALLNKYKN
-221 LENIYENIGEIPEL
+221 LENIYKNIEDIPDL
-235 DVRGAARVQR
+235 NIRGSVRVQR
-245 LLEEHKNNA
+245 LLEENKNNA
-254 FLSRELATIRKDA
+254 FLSRELATIKKDA

-278 WNFENNQVLEV
+278 WNFENNQVIEV

-302 PPKND
+302 PPKYD
-307 SKINDRIP
+307 SEINSSVI
-315 PKNDSKINDN
+315 
-325 SIPLMPRIKGEY
+325 PRIKGEY

-380 CTQPGTGWYIP
+380 STQPGTGWYIP
-391 IAHEEGEN
+391 ISHEEGEN
-399 ISEGGL
+399 ISESAL

-411 FKDPLIEK
+411 FKDPFIEK

-518 ESGLMK
+518 KSGLMK

-532 LTAVLV
+532 LTTVLV

-549 EPLQNFSKELNEKIK
+549 EPLHNFSKELNEEIK
-564 YLEKKAKEI
+564 DLEKKAKEI

-607 KTNKHST
+607 KTGKHST

-640 DLVKLILE
+640 DLVNIILK

-663 PNLVNNNTGRLHTKF
+663 PNMVNNNTGRLHAYF

-740 SLLKAFRNNEDIHD
+740 SLLKAFINNEDIHD

-771 RIAKILNFGVIYGL
+771 RVAKILNFGVIYGL

-800 GKKFIDLY
+800 GKEFIDLY

-815 KRYIYEVIQSAK
+815 KRYIDEVIQSAK
-827 KNKFVETLTTRRR
+827 KNKFVETLTRRRR
-840 LIPEINSGD
+840 LIPEINSNNWRD
-849 GRERASAERM
+849 RASAERM

-897 HDELIFEVPQKEILI
+897 HDELIFEVPQEEILI